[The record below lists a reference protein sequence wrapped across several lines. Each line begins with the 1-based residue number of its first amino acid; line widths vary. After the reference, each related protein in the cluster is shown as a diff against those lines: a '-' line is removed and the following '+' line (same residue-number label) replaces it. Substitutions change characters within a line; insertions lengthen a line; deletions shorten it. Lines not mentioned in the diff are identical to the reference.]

1 MTIATSERPGVLEQS
16 TKGGAAMKGGV
27 ALKKVWALV
36 VCGREDHLV
45 SLRQILDPLVKV
57 ADARTCEEAARYL
70 ERPNPPHVV
79 FTDTA
84 MPDGSW
90 LDVLKLAARA
100 PRPVNVIVASRA
112 PDVRLYMEAMD
123 AGAFDYVTASS
134 LVPEVAHVL
143 RNAAESVLSRR
154 EAQERL
160 CPAPGLGSEKR
171 KSLRW
176 SPSV

>member
-1 MTIATSERPGVLEQS
+1 M
-16 TKGGAAMKGGV
+16 
-27 ALKKVWALV
+27 KKVWALV
-36 VCGREDHLV
+36 VCGRGDHLI

-57 ADARTCEEAARYL
+57 SDVRTCEEAARYL
-70 ERPNPPHVV
+70 EKPDPPHLV

-84 MPDGSW
+84 MSDGSW
-90 LDVLKLAARA
+90 LDVLKLAAKA
-100 PRPVNVIVASRA
+100 PKPVNVIVASRA

-123 AGAFDYVTASS
+123 EGAFDYVTASS

-143 RNAAESVLSRR
+143 RSAAENVLSRR

-160 CPAPGLGSEKR
+160 RSAPGLGSGKR

-176 SPSV
+176 SHSATSV

>member
-1 MTIATSERPGVLEQS
+1 MTAATSGRLGILEQC
-16 TKGGAAMKGGV
+16 TKGGV
-27 ALKKVWALV
+27 AMKKVWTLV
-36 VCGREDHLV
+36 VCGRGDHLV
-45 SLRQILDPLVKV
+45 LLRQILDPLVKV
-57 ADARTCEEAARYL
+57 SDARTCEEAARYL
-70 ERPNPPHVV
+70 EKPNPPHLV

-90 LDVLKLAARA
+90 LDVLKLAAKA

-160 CPAPGLGSEKR
+160 CAAPGLGSGKR

-176 SPSV
+176 SHSV

>member
-1 MTIATSERPGVLEQS
+1 MTTATSARPGVLDQS
-16 TKGGAAMKGGV
+16 TKGGAA
-27 ALKKVWALV
+27 LKKVWTLV
-36 VCGREDHLV
+36 VCGRADHLV

-57 ADARTCEEAARYL
+57 SDARTCEEAARYV
-70 ERPNPPHVV
+70 EKPNPPHLV

-90 LDVLKLAARA
+90 LDVLRLAAKA
-100 PRPVNVIVASRA
+100 PRPVKVIVASRA

-160 CPAPGLGSEKR
+160 CAAPGLGSGKR

-176 SPSV
+176 SHSADSV

>member
-1 MTIATSERPGVLEQS
+1 MTMTIATSGRPGVSGQS
-16 TKGGAAMKGGV
+16 TKRGV
-27 ALKKVWALV
+27 VMKKVWALV
-36 VCGREDHLV
+36 VCGRGDHSV

-57 ADARTCEEAARYL
+57 SDARTCEEAARCL
-70 ERPNPPHVV
+70 ERPDPPHLV

-90 LDVLKLAARA
+90 RDVLRLAAKA

-123 AGAFDYVTASS
+123 EGAFDFLTASS

-143 RNAAESVLSRR
+143 RSAAENALSRR

-160 CPAPGLGSEKR
+160 CAAPGPGSGRR